1 MRVAVVAV
9 GEELLLGDVVNT
21 NLAWLGETFAAAGL
35 PVVLGV
41 EVGDDVDPIVAAVR
55 TALAAADAVVVSGGL
70 GPTSD
75 DRTLLA
81 LEQLAPQWTELP
93 NPVGT
98 APGVRLDVSGR
109 PLFAVPG
116 VPGELRRMVTDHVVP
131 WLRDRAGGPPAL
143 VTRQLRVATL
153 GEPAVA
159 ARLAPLEADLPD
171 GVRLAYLAGTAE
183 VRVRLTGTDPATV
196 GAAWQRAAALLG
208 GVVAAADDESPAAR
222 VLGLLAARSTDLA
235 VAESLTGGLLA
246 ATLVDVPGASTVFR
260 GGVVA
265 YATPAKHALLGVD
278 ADLLARVGPVDAE
291 VARQMALGARTAFGA
306 GVGVATTGVAGPDP
320 QDGVPPGRVH
330 VAVVGPGE
338 RAEVRSLSLGGDRP
352 QIRAQAVA
360 HALDLLR
367 RLLAADA

>member
-1 MRVAVVAV
+1 VRVAVVAV
-9 GEELLLGDVVNT
+9 GDELLLGDVVNT
-21 NLAWLGETFAAAGL
+21 NLAWLGETLAAAGL

-55 TALAAADAVVVSGGL
+55 TAFEAADAVVVSGGL

-81 LEQLAPQWTELP
+81 LQQLAPRWTELP

-98 APGVRLDVSGR
+98 APGVRTDVAGR

-131 WLRDRAGGPPAL
+131 WLRDRAGAPPAL
-143 VTRQLRVATL
+143 VTRQLRVAVL
-153 GEPAVA
+153 GEPEVA

-183 VRVRLTGTDPATV
+183 IRVRLSGTDPATV
-196 GAAWQRAAALLG
+196 RAAWDRAAALLG
-208 GVVAAADDESPAAR
+208 DVVAAADDESLAAR

-278 ADLLARVGPVDAE
+278 PELLARVGPVDAE
-291 VARQMALGARTAFGA
+291 VARQMALGARSAFGA

-320 QDGVPPGRVH
+320 QDGVAPGTVH
-330 VAVVGPGE
+330 VAVVGPGLHS
-338 RAEVRSLSLGGDRP
+338 AVGSLSLAGGRS
-352 QIRAQAVA
+352 QIRAQTVA

-367 RLLAADA
+367 RALG